1 MILAVH
7 FIPANAHDSNGLGP
21 LIKQVRSQHSQ
32 EVLVQK
38 GYKSK
43 WSDEFIAAC
52 GSRSRSNPRELLQI
66 GCDRLN
72 YVLCI
77 YLLQSIQLHTPRTAC
92 RLRLRR
98 ILVRNVRNIQYC
110 PLAVFFPNH
119 LGAFFHRL
127 ILYFQ
132 TLKLSKRFD
141 QAFMSR

>member
-7 FIPANAHDSNGLGP
+7 FIPANAHDCKGLVP

-72 YVLCI
+72 HVLCI
-77 YLLQSIQLHTPRTAC
+77 CLLQSIQLRAPKELSGC
-92 RLRLRR
+92 GNGR
-98 ILVRNVRNIQYC
+98 IVAKSFAKINTVL
-110 PLAVFFPNH
+110 L
-119 LGAFFHRL
+119 
-127 ILYFQ
+127 
-132 TLKLSKRFD
+132 
-141 QAFMSR
+141 